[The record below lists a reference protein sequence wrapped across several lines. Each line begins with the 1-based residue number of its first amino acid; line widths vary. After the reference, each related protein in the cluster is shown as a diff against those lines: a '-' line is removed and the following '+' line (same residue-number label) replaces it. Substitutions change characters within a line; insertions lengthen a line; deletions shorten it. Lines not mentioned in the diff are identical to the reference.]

1 MGGNSTK
8 EFFCCSHNNSVKNV
22 DINIKNKVESE
33 HLSKIQAT
41 FRGYLF
47 RKKNHSLLSNFN
59 TNNTSSLTDLTKQIK
74 EQNLK

>member
-47 RKKNHSLLSNFN
+47 RKKI
-59 TNNTSSLTDLTKQIK
+59 TVYYQI
-74 EQNLK
+74 LILIIHLH

>member
-33 HLSKIQAT
+33 HLSKFKLLFEDI
-41 FRGYLF
+41 YLE
-47 RKKNHSLLSNFN
+47 KKI
-59 TNNTSSLTDLTKQIK
+59 TVYYQI
-74 EQNLK
+74 LILIIHLH